1 MVIHEK
7 AYAKLN
13 LSLDVLSRMEDGYH
27 SMLMVL
33 QSADLSDDV
42 TIEIT
47 SGSGIYIDTD
57 LRYIPSD
64 SRNIA
69 WKAADLFLKETGIN
83 GCRLDISIK
92 KRIPVC
98 AGMGGGSADAAA
110 VLRALNK
117 GFNTDLNSVSLMKLA
132 EQIGSDVPFCIYGG
146 TALAEGRG
154 EILTELPP
162 LPKCYIL
169 ICKPKFSVS
178 TPELFALIDCKK
190 ITCRP
195 DTAGI
200 LEALSEGSLNGVC
213 RRMYNVFE
221 PVLPSGIKTVTAIK
235 QIMLEND
242 ALGAVM
248 TGTGSAVFGVFSN
261 EGFAKN
267 AADRLS
273 AEYGRCYLSSPVNR
287 IEAL

>member
-83 GCRLDISIK
+83 GCSLDISIK

-117 GFNTDLNSVSLMKLA
+117 GFK
-132 EQIGSDVPFCIYGG
+132 I
-146 TALAEGRG
+146 
-154 EILTELPP
+154 
-162 LPKCYIL
+162 IL
-169 ICKPKFSVS
+169 IN
-178 TPELFALIDCKK
+178 K
-190 ITCRP
+190 I
-195 DTAGI
+195 
-200 LEALSEGSLNGVC
+200 
-213 RRMYNVFE
+213 
-221 PVLPSGIKTVTAIK
+221 
-235 QIMLEND
+235 
-242 ALGAVM
+242 
-248 TGTGSAVFGVFSN
+248 
-261 EGFAKN
+261 
-267 AADRLS
+267 
-273 AEYGRCYLSSPVNR
+273 
-287 IEAL
+287 